1 MADTTYNGWTNY
13 ETWLVNLWMDNEQGS
28 QEYFRETARE
38 IYECPHNPYR
48 AHMTRAADAGLAF
61 ADWLKAYH
69 EENRPEMP
77 TCGVYHD
84 LLSGALS
91 EVNWNEIARHYIE
104 AIEEEANAGS

>member
-1 MADTTYNGWTNY
+1 MADTTCNGWTNY

-28 QEYFRETARE
+28 QEFFREKARE
-38 IYECPHNPYR
+38 IYDGDEPIPDAR
-48 AHMTRAADAGLAF
+48 LTRAEVTRFRF
-61 ADWLKAYH
+61 ADWLKEYH

-91 EVNWNEIARHYIE
+91 EVNWDEIARHYIE
-104 AIEEEANAGS
+104 AIEEAANASG